1 MSRFFT
7 VLILASGVV
16 ACGIFAASCGNGN
29 AQYRVVNA
37 VPNTTT
43 FDPSGFAIYINGDS
57 IFSNFSYG
65 ETQPSSSGKY
75 QSVGGGTDTLTV
87 YPNSAAGQANAQVI
101 QSALNLG
108 GGNQYTVVLT
118 GNSSTSG
125 ATFPLAAQVISD
137 PNPTQ
142 NTGLTGIR
150 IIDASLNLNSL
161 SSGFGVDVYVLPS
174 STTTCC
180 NGDGAGKVGSAMLY
194 PQNGGSG
201 NVSTNYL
208 NIGLPTNGSVRVW
221 LTIANNP
228 SGLISEYNYNNVFTL
243 NAQQNYTL
251 VLVDPV
257 SSIGPYLF
265 LTP

>member
-1 MSRFFT
+1 MARFFT
-7 VLILASGVV
+7 VFIFAFGVI

-29 AQYRVVNA
+29 AQYRIVNA
-37 VPNTTT
+37 VSNTTT
-43 FDPSGFAIYINGDS
+43 FDPSGFAIYVNGDS
-57 IFSNFSYG
+57 IFSDLAYG
-65 ETQPSSSGKY
+65 ETQPSASGKY

-87 YPNSAAGQANAQVI
+87 YPNSAAGQANAQVV

-142 NTGLTGIR
+142 TTGLTGIR
-150 IIDASLNLNSL
+150 IIDASLNLDSI
-161 SSGFGVDVYVLPS
+161 SAGGVDVYVLPS
-174 STTTCC
+174 SITTCC
-180 NGDGAGKVGSAMLY
+180 AGDGAARVGAAMLY
-194 PQNGGSG
+194 PENGSSG
-201 NVSTNYL
+201 NVSTSYL

-228 SGLISEYNYNNVFTL
+228 SALISEYNYNNVFTL
-243 NAQQNYTL
+243 NAEQNYTL

-257 SSIGPYLF
+257 GSIGPYLF